1 MAFYSAILF
10 CSYMYKIFSSFL
22 EIFYEIHLWIIP
34 TSTSWIDCCGA
45 DRISHHANQVSTL
58 LCETNF
64 LIVFP
69 YSMSFVLHFMHEE
82 RINFFFHSLVC
93 LMETIQGLSNYELF
107 LMKLQSYIVL
117 CDEPNK
123 KINTQPLNKRPQEW
137 QWLYR

>member
-1 MAFYSAILF
+1 
-10 CSYMYKIFSSFL
+10 
-22 EIFYEIHLWIIP
+22 
-34 TSTSWIDCCGA
+34 
-45 DRISHHANQVSTL
+45 
-58 LCETNF
+58 
-64 LIVFP
+64 
-69 YSMSFVLHFMHEE
+69 MSFVLHFMHEE
-82 RINFFFHSLVC
+82 RINLFFHSLVC